1 MKRQVEETDFD
12 DSLKKLN
19 SDLKWNTKRK
29 QELKNRIIT
38 DIDSLESKGDSRNF
52 FLTVR
57 KKKSRLIWSLSY
69 SGIALLIVFGLF
81 VGSAFISPA
90 IAEVAAKIPYL
101 NKIFHSEPLNQT
113 IWREL
118 EEKGYH
124 ISGIGG
130 NTRNMYITIDG
141 SEQYFQDVRE
151 EVEEIAK
158 NILKEKEY
166 DGYKIEVEKQVDR
179 VPDTSISERDQ
190 AISEAL
196 EESYNDLNELHF
208 NVLSHGY
215 SYTAPNSDKVIVNI
229 DIPNT
234 EKRIEEIKQV
244 VNDRLKTKNID
255 SFTIKI
261 NKINLSQK
269 EKEAKWNEIF
279 PVIIEGLT
287 AKKEYKVTGFAY
299 SFHPAPLQI
308 IIKTSIN
315 ASDKD
320 ADERVRIIEETINEF
335 LKSEEIQSKIG
346 GDPYKIIIRGKD
358 KQKIN

>member
-1 MKRQVEETDFD
+1 MKRQVEETDFE

-19 SDLKWNTKRK
+19 SDLKWKTNRK

-38 DIDSLESKGDSRNF
+38 DIDSLEAKGNSQNF
-52 FLTVR
+52 FLTAR
-57 KKKSRLIWSLSY
+57 KKKSRVIRSLSY
-69 SGIALLIVFGLF
+69 SGFALLIVVGLF
-81 VGSAFISPA
+81 IGSAFISPA
-90 IAEVAAKIPYL
+90 IAEIAAKIPYL

-113 IWREL
+113 ILRIL

-124 ISGIGG
+124 ISGLGG
-130 NTRNMYITIDG
+130 NSGHLYITIDG

-151 EVEEIAK
+151 EVEEIAV
-158 NILKEKEY
+158 NIIKEKEY
-166 DGYKIEVEKQVDR
+166 DGYKIVVERQLDQ

-196 EESYNDLNELHF
+196 EESYNHLIELNF
-208 NVLSHGY
+208 NVLTHGY
-215 SYTAPNSDKVIVNI
+215 SYAAPNSDKVIVHV
-229 DIPNT
+229 DIANT
-234 EKRIEEIKQV
+234 EKRIEELKKVI
-244 VNDRLKTKNID
+244 NDCFKAKNID
-255 SFTIKI
+255 SYSIKI

-315 ASDKD
+315 DSDKD
-320 ADERVRIIEETINEF
+320 ADEKVRIIEETINEF
-335 LKSEEIQSKIG
+335 LNSEEIQSKIG
-346 GDPYKIIIRGKD
+346 GDPYTIIIRGKD
-358 KQKIN
+358 KQRIN